1 MISDTMFIW
10 STTLPSTTPADDRH
24 TCSPSRLVDRERAV
38 ALDVP
43 SAPSLVPAQ
52 RLSMFIGSGRRNRN
66 CILPLLSVF
75 GDNRAEPGC
84 DRGCGRNSDGRNPR
98 VSNPFEALGT

>member
-10 STTLPSTTPADDRH
+10 STTLPSTTLADDCH

-43 SAPSLVPAQ
+43 GAPSLVAAQ
-52 RLSMFIGSGRRNRN
+52 RLSMFFGSGRRNRN

-75 GDNRAEPGC
+75 GDNRADPGC
-84 DRGCGRNSDGRNPR
+84 DSGRVRNSASRNLPL
-98 VSNPFEALGT
+98 P